1 MRILVT
7 GAAGFIG
14 YHVCRRLLEEGGHE
28 VLGLDNFNDYYPVS
42 LKRDRMARLTA
53 CPGFSAVE
61 GDLAEGELYASV
73 HQSFRPEGVVHL
85 GAQAGVRYSLER
97 PEAYVSSN
105 LLGFTKVLEAA
116 RRDPP
121 EHLVYASSSS
131 VYGAG
136 SVSPFREDQAADRPV
151 SFYAATKRANEL
163 MAHSYAH
170 LFGLPVTGLRF
181 FTVYGSWGRP
191 DMAPML
197 FSRAICE
204 GRPIRLFN
212 HGKNLRDFTHV
223 DDIATGVL
231 AALRCPPAVDLAAG
245 RAPARVLNLGH
256 NEPVETLQF
265 VALLEAALGRK
276 ATLEMLGPQPGD
288 MESTCADLS
297 FARETIGYLPRISLE
312 DGLAEFARWFL
323 PYHGFGGE

>member
-1 MRILVT
+1 MKVLVT

-28 VLGLDNFNDYYPVS
+28 VLGLDSFNDYYPVA
-42 LKRDRMARLTA
+42 LKRDRLARLA
-53 CPGFSAVE
+53 AHGGFRCVE
-61 GDLAEGELYASV
+61 GDLAEGEVFASA
-73 HQSFRPEGVVHL
+73 HREFRPDGVIHL
-85 GAQAGVRYSLER
+85 GAQAGVRYSLEQ

-116 RRDPP
+116 RRHPP
-121 EHLVYASSSS
+121 AHLVYASSSS

-136 SVSPFREDQAADRPV
+136 SVSPFSEDQAADRPV
-151 SFYAATKRANEL
+151 SFYGATKRANEL

-212 HGKNLRDFTHV
+212 HGKNRRDFTHV
-223 DDIATGVL
+223 DDIAGGVL
-231 AALRCPPAVDLAAG
+231 AALRHPPAADPGAG
-245 RAPARVLNLGH
+245 LAPARVLNLGH
-256 NEPVETLQF
+256 NEPVETLRF
-265 VALLEAALGRK
+265 VELLETALGRK
-276 ATLEMLGPQPGD
+276 ATLDMVGPQPGD
-288 MESTCADLS
+288 MESTCADLAL
-297 FARETIGYLPRISLE
+297 ARKTIGYAPRVSLR

-323 PYHGFGGE
+323 PYHGFGG

>member
-121 EHLVYASSSS
+121 
-131 VYGAG
+131 G
-136 SVSPFREDQAADRPV
+136 
-151 SFYAATKRANEL
+151 
-163 MAHSYAH
+163 
-170 LFGLPVTGLRF
+170 
-181 FTVYGSWGRP
+181 
-191 DMAPML
+191 
-197 FSRAICE
+197 
-204 GRPIRLFN
+204 
-212 HGKNLRDFTHV
+212 
-223 DDIATGVL
+223 
-231 AALRCPPAVDLAAG
+231 
-245 RAPARVLNLGH
+245 
-256 NEPVETLQF
+256 
-265 VALLEAALGRK
+265 ALG
-276 ATLEMLGPQPGD
+276 LCL
-288 MESTCADLS
+288 
-297 FARETIGYLPRISLE
+297 I
-312 DGLAEFARWFL
+312 
-323 PYHGFGGE
+323 

>member
-53 CPGFSAVE
+53 RANFSVVE
-61 GDLAEGELYASV
+61 GDLAEGDLYASA
-73 HQSFRPEGVVHL
+73 HRTFRPDGVIHL
-85 GAQAGVRYSLER
+85 GAQAGVRYSLEQ

-105 LLGFTKVLEAA
+105 LLGFTKVLEAV

-121 EHLVYASSSS
+121 AHLVYASSSS

-136 SVSPFREDQAADRPV
+136 SVSPFREDEAADRPV

-223 DDIATGVL
+223 DDIASGVL
-231 AALRCPPAVDLAAG
+231 AALRHPPAADLAAG

-256 NEPVETLQF
+256 NEPVETLRF

-288 MESTCADLS
+288 MESTCADLTL
-297 FARETIGYLPRISLE
+297 ARESIGYGPRVALE